1 MLIQIEKVLADSI
14 AKGFVSAPD
23 TVKAVIT
30 PHKVAEDIKNFDWNQ
45 IVDKLADS
53 VFDFTLRLFAAI
65 LVFYVGKFII
75 NKIHKIL
82 KAVLLARG
90 VDRSLS
96 TFTQSFVKISL
107 MFILV
112 ISVIGIIGIE
122 TSSFI
127 AIFASA
133 GVAIGMALSGT
144 LQNFAG
150 GVLLLFL
157 KPFKIGDYIEFG
169 EFKGFVKEIQIFH
182 TIIVS
187 RNNERIIIPN
197 GGLSTGSI
205 TNITAED
212 YRRIEWKVSIS
223 YGDNVA
229 KARELVLD
237 MLHSD
242 ERVLKDSVPLEDV
255 DNLVIKTTQEETQ
268 HEAEPETETHLT
280 WWQKLFKKKKA
291 VEARAAE
298 WHAEKI
304 KAVLSNIPYRD
315 CRPVIYLTELNNSSV
330 DLLIRAWVKSENY
343 WEVYYEINEKIYTS
357 FPQNGL
363 TFPFPQVD
371 LHIKERPGN
380 DSTHPAN
387 LNE

>member
-1 MLIQIEKVLADSI
+1 MALADSI
-14 AKGFVSAPD
+14 AKGFKAATPD
-23 TVKAVIT
+23 STKAVIT
-30 PHKVAEDIKNFDWNQ
+30 PDKLADNLENFDWNQ
-45 IVDKLADS
+45 VVEKLANS
-53 VFDFTLRLFAAI
+53 VFDFGLRLVAAI
-65 LVFYVGKFII
+65 VVFYIGRFII
-75 NKIHKIL
+75 NKIYN
-82 KAVLLARG
+82 VLRTVMLARG

-96 TFTQSFVKISL
+96 SFTQSFVRISL

-112 ISVIGIIGIE
+112 ISVIGILGIE

-169 EFKGFVKEIQIFH
+169 EYKGFVKEIQIFH
-182 TIIVS
+182 TVIVS

-212 YRRIEWKVSIS
+212 YRRIEWKVSVS
-223 YGDNVA
+223 YGDDVQ
-229 KARELVLD
+229 KARELVLN
-237 MLHSD
+237 MLHND

-255 DNLVIKTTQEETQ
+255 DNLVLNAPQADDESEAQEVAVDEKKQ
-268 HEAEPETETHLT
+268 T
-280 WWQKLFKKKKA
+280 WWQRLFHKKRE
-291 VEARAAE
+291 VEAKAAE
-298 WHAEKI
+298 WRAERI

-315 CRPVIYLTELNNSSV
+315 CRPVIYLTELGESSV
-330 DLLIRAWVKSENY
+330 NLLIRAWVKSEDY
-343 WEVYYEINEKIYTS
+343 WEVYYDVNEKIYTM

-363 TFPFPQVD
+363 TFPFKQVD
-371 LHIKERPGN
+371 LHIK
-380 DSTHPAN
+380 DS
-387 LNE
+387 LKDS

>member
-1 MLIQIEKVLADSI
+1 MVPGILVQIEMALADSI
-14 AKGFVSAPD
+14 AKGFKAATPD
-23 TVKAVIT
+23 STKAVIT
-30 PHKVAEDIKNFDWNQ
+30 PDKLADNLENFDWNQ
-45 IVDKLADS
+45 LVEKLANS
-53 VFDFTLRLFAAI
+53 VFDFGLRLVAAI
-65 LVFYVGKFII
+65 VVFYIGRFII
-75 NKIHKIL
+75 NKIHN
-82 KAVLLARG
+82 VLRTVMLARG

-96 TFTQSFVKISL
+96 SFTQSFVRISL

-112 ISVIGIIGIE
+112 ISVIGILGIE

-169 EFKGFVKEIQIFH
+169 EYKGFVKEIQIFH
-182 TIIVS
+182 TVIVS

-212 YRRIEWKVSIS
+212 YRRIEWKVSVS
-223 YGDNVA
+223 YGDDVQ
-229 KARELVLD
+229 KARELVLN
-237 MLHSD
+237 MLHND

-255 DNLVIKTTQEETQ
+255 DNLVLNAPQADDESEVQEVAVDEKKQ
-268 HEAEPETETHLT
+268 T
-280 WWQKLFKKKKA
+280 WWQRLFHKKRE
-291 VEARAAE
+291 VEAKAAE
-298 WHAEKI
+298 WRAERI

-315 CRPVIYLTELNNSSV
+315 CRPVIYLTELGESSV
-330 DLLIRAWVKSENY
+330 NLLIRAWVKSEDY
-343 WEVYYEINEKIYTS
+343 WEVYYDVNEKIYTM

-363 TFPFPQVD
+363 TFPFKQVD
-371 LHIKERPGN
+371 LHIK
-380 DSTHPAN
+380 DS
-387 LNE
+387 LKDS